1 MNDNIKAKAKKLNEN
16 HERFEVRVF
25 SQTLGR
31 FVSRFKDAI
40 HADYES
46 AKKVVNGLSV
56 LKWEIAGFS
65 KKYRAWHTVDNGN
78 PMDVA

>member
-1 MNDNIKAKAKKLNEN
+1 MKNIDNGKIKKLNEK

-25 SQTLGR
+25 SASLGR
-31 FVSRFKDAI
+31 FVPRFKDAI
-40 HADYES
+40 HASFES
-46 AKKVVNGLSV
+46 AKKVVNSLSI

-65 KKYRAWHTVDNGN
+65 KRERAWHIVDDGN